1 MTRHH
6 LSAGRAGLL
15 IGVSLL
21 ALQAQASEP
30 TTPPDPP
37 KFEAQTKIKYVSPTD
52 ILEFKALPAYHEP
65 DWVTKNFVDTGKLP
79 PVKDRLPKEPMVY
92 KKGNMP
98 DGIGVYGDTLR
109 HVIGGRPEGW
119 NYSAGQT
126 QGWGGIDIGMSECLT
141 RTAPLFQVKPED
153 LSPLPNL
160 AKSWEW
166 SSDGHQLTM
175 HLIEGAKWSDGAPF
189 NADDVMF
196 YWDDNVGGMRALLQA
211 CVDVGVDRVLFSSSA
226 AVYGTPPT
234 DFVTEQT
241 PTAPMSPYGES
252 KLAGE
257 WMLKDLAVANGLR
270 WAALR
275 YFNVA
280 GAGAPELR
288 DRSVSNLIPMTFEA
302 LSAGRHPQLF
312 GDDYDTRDGSCI
324 RDYIHVVDLAEAH
337 VAAAR
342 RLDEQ
347 DTGDLYNVG
356 RGEGVTVKEVYETVR
371 AVTGIDFVYDVAPR
385 RPGDP
390 AAYFA
395 DPAKIETDLGW
406 KARLDLE
413 EMVRSAWEGWQAR

>member
-1 MTRHH
+1 MTW
-6 LSAGRAGLL
+6 LLTGGAGYIGAHIVRA
-15 IGVSLL
+15 
-21 ALQAQASEP
+21 
-30 TTPPDPP
+30 
-37 KFEAQTKIKYVSPTD
+37 
-52 ILEFKALPAYHEP
+52 
-65 DWVTKNFVDTGKLP
+65 
-79 PVKDRLPKEPMVY
+79 
-92 KKGNMP
+92 
-98 DGIGVYGDTLR
+98 
-109 HVIGGRPEGW
+109 
-119 NYSAGQT
+119 
-126 QGWGGIDIGMSECLT
+126 
-141 RTAPLFQVKPED
+141 FQRADVRVVVLDD
-153 LSPLPNL
+153 LSTGIRSNVPADVPLVVASVADQTVVAAALREHEVTGVLHL
-160 AKSWEW
+160 AAKKSVGE
-166 SSDGHQLTM
+166 SV
-175 HLIEGAKWSDGAPF
+175 AKPLL
-189 NADDVMF
+189 

-234 DFVTEQT
+234 NFVTEQT

-413 EMVRSAWEGWQAR
+413 EMVRSAWDGWQAR

>member
-1 MTRHH
+1 MTW
-6 LSAGRAGLL
+6 LLTGGAGYIGAHIVRA
-15 IGVSLL
+15 
-21 ALQAQASEP
+21 
-30 TTPPDPP
+30 
-37 KFEAQTKIKYVSPTD
+37 
-52 ILEFKALPAYHEP
+52 
-65 DWVTKNFVDTGKLP
+65 
-79 PVKDRLPKEPMVY
+79 
-92 KKGNMP
+92 
-98 DGIGVYGDTLR
+98 
-109 HVIGGRPEGW
+109 
-119 NYSAGQT
+119 
-126 QGWGGIDIGMSECLT
+126 
-141 RTAPLFQVKPED
+141 FQRADVRVVVLDD
-153 LSPLPNL
+153 LSTGIRSNVPADVPLVVASVADQTVVAAALREHEVTGVLHL
-160 AKSWEW
+160 AAKKSVGE
-166 SSDGHQLTM
+166 SV
-175 HLIEGAKWSDGAPF
+175 AKPLL
-189 NADDVMF
+189 

-234 DFVTEQT
+234 NFVTEQT

-406 KARLDLE
+406 KAKLDLE
-413 EMVRSAWEGWQAR
+413 EMVRSAWDGWQAR

>member
-1 MTRHH
+1 MTW
-6 LSAGRAGLL
+6 LLTGGAGYIGAHIVRA
-15 IGVSLL
+15 
-21 ALQAQASEP
+21 
-30 TTPPDPP
+30 
-37 KFEAQTKIKYVSPTD
+37 
-52 ILEFKALPAYHEP
+52 
-65 DWVTKNFVDTGKLP
+65 
-79 PVKDRLPKEPMVY
+79 
-92 KKGNMP
+92 
-98 DGIGVYGDTLR
+98 
-109 HVIGGRPEGW
+109 
-119 NYSAGQT
+119 
-126 QGWGGIDIGMSECLT
+126 
-141 RTAPLFQVKPED
+141 FQRADVRVVVLDD
-153 LSPLPNL
+153 LSTGIRSNVPAEVPLVVASVADQTVVSAALREHDVTGVLHL
-160 AKSWEW
+160 AAKKSVGE
-166 SSDGHQLTM
+166 SV
-175 HLIEGAKWSDGAPF
+175 AKPLL
-189 NADDVMF
+189 

>member
-1 MTRHH
+1 MTW
-6 LSAGRAGLL
+6 LLTGGAGYIGAHIVRA
-15 IGVSLL
+15 
-21 ALQAQASEP
+21 
-30 TTPPDPP
+30 
-37 KFEAQTKIKYVSPTD
+37 
-52 ILEFKALPAYHEP
+52 
-65 DWVTKNFVDTGKLP
+65 
-79 PVKDRLPKEPMVY
+79 
-92 KKGNMP
+92 
-98 DGIGVYGDTLR
+98 
-109 HVIGGRPEGW
+109 
-119 NYSAGQT
+119 
-126 QGWGGIDIGMSECLT
+126 
-141 RTAPLFQVKPED
+141 FQRADVRVVVLDD
-153 LSPLPNL
+153 LSTGIRSNVPADVPLVVASVADQTVVSAALREHDVTGVLHL
-160 AKSWEW
+160 AAKKSVGE
-166 SSDGHQLTM
+166 SV
-175 HLIEGAKWSDGAPF
+175 AKPLL
-189 NADDVMF
+189 

-234 DFVTEQT
+234 NFVTEQT

-395 DPAKIETDLGW
+395 DPTKIETDLGW

-413 EMVRSAWEGWQAR
+413 EMVRSAWDGWQAR

>member
-1 MTRHH
+1 MTW
-6 LSAGRAGLL
+6 LLTGGAGYIGAHIVRAFQRAE
-15 IGVSLL
+15 V
-21 ALQAQASEP
+21 
-30 TTPPDPP
+30 
-37 KFEAQTKIKYVSPTD
+37 
-52 ILEFKALPAYHEP
+52 
-65 DWVTKNFVDTGKLP
+65 
-79 PVKDRLPKEPMVY
+79 PVVVLD
-92 KKGNMP
+92 
-98 DGIGVYGDTLR
+98 
-109 HVIGGRPEGW
+109 
-119 NYSAGQT
+119 
-126 QGWGGIDIGMSECLT
+126 
-141 RTAPLFQVKPED
+141 D
-153 LSPLPNL
+153 LSTGIRSNVPADVPLVVASVSDYAAVSAALREHNVTGVLHL
-160 AKSWEW
+160 AAKKSVGE
-166 SSDGHQLTM
+166 SV
-175 HLIEGAKWSDGAPF
+175 AKPLL
-189 NADDVMF
+189 
-196 YWDDNVGGMRALLQA
+196 YWDQNVGGMRSLLQA
-211 CVDVGVDRVLFSSSA
+211 CVDAGVDRALFSSSA

-234 DFVTEQT
+234 NFVTEET

-257 WMLKDLAVANGLR
+257 WMLKDLAAANGLR

-302 LSAGRHPQLF
+302 LSAGRNPQLF

-337 VAAAR
+337 VAAAS

-395 DPAKIETDLGW
+395 DPAKIEKDLGW
-406 KARLDLE
+406 KAQLDLE
-413 EMVRSAWEGWQAR
+413 GMVRSAWEGWQAR

>member
-1 MTRHH
+1 
-6 LSAGRAGLL
+6 LL
-15 IGVSLL
+15 
-21 ALQAQASEP
+21 
-30 TTPPDPP
+30 
-37 KFEAQTKIKYVSPTD
+37 
-52 ILEFKALPAYHEP
+52 
-65 DWVTKNFVDTGKLP
+65 
-79 PVKDRLPKEPMVY
+79 
-92 KKGNMP
+92 
-98 DGIGVYGDTLR
+98 
-109 HVIGGRPEGW
+109 
-119 NYSAGQT
+119 
-126 QGWGGIDIGMSECLT
+126 
-141 RTAPLFQVKPED
+141 
-153 LSPLPNL
+153 
-160 AKSWEW
+160 
-166 SSDGHQLTM
+166 
-175 HLIEGAKWSDGAPF
+175 
-189 NADDVMF
+189 

-234 DFVTEQT
+234 NFVTEQT